1 MYIMKNGCLKENRRL
16 FFDIL
21 SIRHIVR
28 YICFIQVTGI
38 RFLGGLYDK
47 TIDRYINRQ
56 VIIWI
61 FLTW

>member
-1 MYIMKNGCLKENRRL
+1 MKNGCLKENRRL

-38 RFLGGLYDK
+38 RFLGGFYDK

-56 VIIWI
+56 VII
-61 FLTW
+61 